1 MIAIF
6 LKKCLHG
13 QTQNNSESLN
23 GVIRKRC
30 PKDVFIGRST
40 LEMGVAST
48 LISFNDGQSGIL
60 KVMENLTMNPS
71 ENFIRYCNERNNT
84 RIKEMEKNQHQK

>member
-1 MIAIF
+1 M
-6 LKKCLHG
+6 
-13 QTQNNSESLN
+13 
-23 GVIRKRC
+23 R
-30 PKDVFIGRST
+30 
-40 LEMGVAST
+40 VAST